1 MNEEMTSKEFK
12 TLLEMV
18 ILIIESCKSTEEA
31 IKKIKGL
38 DIFKND

>member
-1 MNEEMTSKEFK
+1 MEEMTSKEFK

-18 ILIIESCKSTEEA
+18 IMIAESCKSTEEVVD
-31 IKKIKGL
+31 KIKSL